1 MKLGIVGSRGFKDLS
16 LVHKLLSLLLEEMNK
31 YERELVI
38 VSGGARGPDLEGEK
52 FADKNKLKK
61 IIHIPDWSKGKGAG
75 MDRNSD
81 IIRDS
86 DYVIAYWDFSSR
98 GTLDSI
104 NKAKKQ
110 NKLLCI
116 VGETGNIEF
125 TELGEKVLAFLQ
137 EKPQEEEPEVDH

>member
-16 LVHKLLSLLLEEMNK
+16 LVHKFLSLILEEMNK

-38 VSGGARGPDLEGEK
+38 VSGGAKGPDYEGEK
-52 FADKNKLKK
+52 FADKNGLKK

-75 MDRNSD
+75 IERNSD
-81 IIRDS
+81 IIKDS
-86 DYVIAYWDFSSR
+86 DFVIAFWDFSSR

-110 NKLLCI
+110 NKLLCV

-125 TELGEKVLAFLQ
+125 TELGKEILMFLQ
-137 EKPQEEEPEVDH
+137 EKPYEEEPEIE